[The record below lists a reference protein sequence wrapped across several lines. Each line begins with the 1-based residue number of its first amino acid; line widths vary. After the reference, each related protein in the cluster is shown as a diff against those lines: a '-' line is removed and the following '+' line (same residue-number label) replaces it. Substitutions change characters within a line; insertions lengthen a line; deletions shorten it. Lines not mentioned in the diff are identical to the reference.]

1 MKETGPVLLHQ
12 DGFCDTPFTGKGSEP
27 VTKETI
33 MKAKTTKK
41 TKKVA
46 VGKDIICGSLNNIQE
61 ASRELDP
68 TMKVV
73 WTSVGFWAC
82 PKP

>member
-1 MKETGPVLLHQ
+1 MKETGAFLLLRA
-12 DGFCDTPFTGKGSEP
+12 GFRGKPFPAKGSEP
-27 VTKETI
+27 VTKENI
-33 MKAKTTKK
+33 MKAKATKE
-41 TKKVA
+41 TKSAAGGNGIV
-46 VGKDIICGSLNNIQE
+46 CGNLDNIEE

-82 PKP
+82 PKA

>member
-1 MKETGPVLLHQ
+1 MGLVLQLRA
-12 DGFCDTPFTGKGSEP
+12 GLRGKDLSEKRSDP
-27 VTKETI
+27 VTKEKI

-41 TKKVA
+41 TKTVA
-46 VGKDIICGSLNNIQE
+46 EGNGIVCGNLNNIQE
-61 ASRELDP
+61 ASRELDH

-82 PKP
+82 PMP

>member
-1 MKETGPVLLHQ
+1 VIEKKWSRGLSSSAKES
-12 DGFCDTPFTGKGSEP
+12 D
-27 VTKETI
+27 
-33 MKAKTTKK
+33 MKAKDIKSKAKKATKK
-41 TKKVA
+41 EIV
-46 VGKDIICGSLNNIQE
+46 CGNLDNIQE

-82 PKP
+82 PKA

>member
-1 MKETGPVLLHQ
+1 VIVKKWSRGLSSSAKEI
-12 DGFCDTPFTGKGSEP
+12 D
-27 VTKETI
+27 
-33 MKAKTTKK
+33 MKAKNMKGKTQKK
-41 TKKVA
+41 AKKE
-46 VGKDIICGSLNNIQE
+46 IICGNLNNIQE

-82 PKP
+82 PKA

>member
-1 MKETGPVLLHQ
+1 
-12 DGFCDTPFTGKGSEP
+12 
-27 VTKETI
+27 
-33 MKAKTTKK
+33 MKAKTAKK
-41 TKKVA
+41 TRTVA
-46 VGKDIICGSLNNIQE
+46 KDNGIVCGNLSNINE
-61 ASRELDP
+61 AIRELDP

>member
-1 MKETGPVLLHQ
+1 
-12 DGFCDTPFTGKGSEP
+12 
-27 VTKETI
+27 
-33 MKAKTTKK
+33 MKAKDMKIKANKATKK
-41 TKKVA
+41 E
-46 VGKDIICGSLNNIQE
+46 IICGNLDNIQE

-82 PKP
+82 

>member
-1 MKETGPVLLHQ
+1 VIEKTWSRGLSSAVKEI
-12 DGFCDTPFTGKGSEP
+12 D
-27 VTKETI
+27 
-33 MKAKTTKK
+33 MKAKDMKSKAKKATKK
-41 TKKVA
+41 K
-46 VGKDIICGSLNNIQE
+46 IICGNLDNIQE

-82 PKP
+82 PMV

>member
-1 MKETGPVLLHQ
+1 VIEKRWSRGLSSAVKEI
-12 DGFCDTPFTGKGSEP
+12 D
-27 VTKETI
+27 
-33 MKAKTTKK
+33 MKAKDMKSKAKK
-41 TKKVA
+41 AMKKE
-46 VGKDIICGSLNNIQE
+46 IICGNLDNIQE

-82 PKP
+82 PMV

>member
-1 MKETGPVLLHQ
+1 MNAKDMKS
-12 DGFCDTPFTGKGSEP
+12 K
-27 VTKETI
+27 TK
-33 MKAKTTKK
+33 MATKK
-41 TKKVA
+41 E
-46 VGKDIICGSLNNIQE
+46 IICGNLQNIQE

-82 PKP
+82 PMP